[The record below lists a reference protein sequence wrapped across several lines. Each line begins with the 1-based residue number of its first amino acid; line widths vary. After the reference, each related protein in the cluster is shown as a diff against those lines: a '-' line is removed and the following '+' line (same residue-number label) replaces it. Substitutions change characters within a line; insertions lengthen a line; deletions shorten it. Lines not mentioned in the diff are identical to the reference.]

1 MFKKFSALKKN
12 SLLFCLLLVFTITSI
27 PVFAQSTNGNIPNP
41 FFNSKGKLIII
52 GGGSIPD
59 SLFSFFAN
67 YIGGK
72 DQPVV
77 YIPTATTDE
86 EYIQKGEHLI
96 KFTSQGY
103 TNLST
108 IHTRDKKE
116 ADNPKNIE
124 LLRNAKGLYF
134 GGGDQQLIADAY
146 AGTKLY
152 DEFIALLN
160 RGGVIMGTS
169 AGATIMGSLMIGGDA
184 RDDISKKYN
193 FNPAFSF
200 MTNTAL
206 DQHVLVRNRQ
216 FDLISVID
224 SVDRSF
230 LIATSIDHFDQSS
243 SEIVGLTGSLVT
255 TSSFLVIFGILNS
268 SGIFT
273 SGSEACT
280 AGSSETAS
288 STYDSFTTPVFSY
301 VFLSSAI
308 SCRALVY
315 SFWAFFN
322 ESNQELVSLKFFGI
336 SRPWFFT

>member
-1 MFKKFSALKKN
+1 MFKKLSALKKH
-12 SLLFCLLLVFTITSI
+12 SLVFCLLLVFTISSI
-27 PVFAQSTNGNIPNP
+27 TVFAQTNKGEISNP
-41 FFNSKGKLIII
+41 FYNYKGKLIII

-59 SLFSFFAN
+59 SLFSFFGN

-72 DQPVV
+72 DEPVV

-96 KFTSQGY
+96 KFTSQGF

-124 LLRNAKGLYF
+124 LLRKAKGLYF

-169 AGATIMGSLMIGGDA
+169 AGATIMGSLMVGGDA
-184 RDDISKKYN
+184 RDDISKNYI

-216 FDLISVID
+216 FDLISVIENYPGTLGIGMD
-224 SVDRSF
+224 ESTA
-230 LIATSIDHFDQSS
+230 I
-243 SEIVGLTGSLVT
+243 IVEAGQFKVWGKSYAMLYDPMDWAAQKKKWGKVLKPFKMMASGSRFNLVT
-255 TSSFLVIFGILNS
+255 RVI
-268 SGIFT
+268 T
-273 SGSEACT
+273 
-280 AGSSETAS
+280 
-288 STYDSFTTPVFSY
+288 
-301 VFLSSAI
+301 
-308 SCRALVY
+308 
-315 SFWAFFN
+315 
-322 ESNQELVSLKFFGI
+322 K
-336 SRPWFFT
+336 

>member
-1 MFKKFSALKKN
+1 MYIVFNSFKVCFMKKIFAL
-12 SLLFCLLLVFTITSI
+12 TIT
-27 PVFAQSTNGNIPNP
+27 VFLFILNANAQTTSNP
-41 FFNSKGKLIII
+41 YFNYKGKLIII

-96 KFTSQGY
+96 KFTSRGF

-108 IHTRDKKE
+108 IHTRNKKE
-116 ADNPKNIE
+116 ADDPKNIA
-124 LLRNAKGLYF
+124 LMRNAKGLYF
-134 GGGDQQLIADAY
+134 GGGDQQLIANAY

-169 AGATIMGSLMIGGDA
+169 AGATIMGSLMVGGDA
-184 RDDISKKYN
+184 RDDISKKYA

-206 DQHVLVRNRQ
+206 DQHVLARNRQ
-216 FDLISVID
+216 FDLIPVIEHYPGTLGIGMD
-224 SVDRSF
+224 ESTA
-230 LIATSIDHFDQSS
+230 I
-243 SEIVGLTGSLVT
+243 IVEAGQFKVWGISYAMLYDPKDWAEQKKKWGAVLKPFKMMASG
-255 TSSFLVIFGILNS
+255 SSFNFVTREII
-268 SGIFT
+268 
-273 SGSEACT
+273 
-280 AGSSETAS
+280 
-288 STYDSFTTPVFSY
+288 D
-301 VFLSSAI
+301 
-308 SCRALVY
+308 
-315 SFWAFFN
+315 
-322 ESNQELVSLKFFGI
+322 
-336 SRPWFFT
+336 

>member
-1 MFKKFSALKKN
+1 MFKKLSALKKH
-12 SLLFCLLLVFTITSI
+12 SLLFCLLLVFTISSI
-27 PVFAQSTNGNIPNP
+27 AVFAQTNNENISNP
-41 FFNSKGKLIII
+41 FYNYKGKLIII

-59 SLFSFFAN
+59 SLFSFFGN

-116 ADNPKNIE
+116 ADDPKNIA

-216 FDLISVID
+216 FDLISVVENYPGTLGIGMD
-224 SVDRSF
+224 ESTA
-230 LIATSIDHFDQSS
+230 I
-243 SEIVGLTGSLVT
+243 IVEAGQFKVWGKSYAMLYDPMDWAEQKKKWGKVLKP
-255 TSSFLVIFGILNS
+255 FKMMA
-268 SGIFT
+268 
-273 SGSEACT
+273 SGS
-280 AGSSETAS
+280 
-288 STYDSFTTPVFSY
+288 
-301 VFLSSAI
+301 
-308 SCRALVY
+308 R
-315 SFWAFFN
+315 FN
-322 ESNQELVSLKFFGI
+322 FVTREIIK
-336 SRPWFFT
+336 

>member
-1 MFKKFSALKKN
+1 MKKIFAL
-12 SLLFCLLLVFTITSI
+12 TIT
-27 PVFAQSTNGNIPNP
+27 VFLFILNANAQNTSNP
-41 FFNSKGKLIII
+41 YFNYKGKLIII

-67 YIGGK
+67 YMGGK

-96 KFTSQGY
+96 KFSSRGF

-108 IHTRDKKE
+108 IHTRNKKE
-116 ADNPKNIE
+116 ADDPKNLA

-134 GGGDQQLIADAY
+134 GGGDQQLIANAY

-169 AGATIMGSLMIGGDA
+169 AGATIMGSLMVGGDA
-184 RDDISKKYN
+184 RDDISKKYA

-206 DQHVLVRNRQ
+206 DQHVLARNRQ
-216 FDLISVID
+216 FDLIPVIEHYPGTLGIGMD
-224 SVDRSF
+224 ESTA
-230 LIATSIDHFDQSS
+230 I
-243 SEIVGLTGSLVT
+243 IVEAGQFKVWGISYAMLYDPKDWAEQKKKWGAVLKPFKMMASG
-255 TSSFLVIFGILNS
+255 SSFNFVTREII
-268 SGIFT
+268 
-273 SGSEACT
+273 
-280 AGSSETAS
+280 
-288 STYDSFTTPVFSY
+288 D
-301 VFLSSAI
+301 
-308 SCRALVY
+308 
-315 SFWAFFN
+315 
-322 ESNQELVSLKFFGI
+322 
-336 SRPWFFT
+336 